1 MTVQTEVA
9 VIGAGPAGL
18 SAALAAAELG
28 VEVYLIDS
36 YSRPG
41 GQYFKQLPV
50 EFSATTSTAHQ
61 HAAAALLARLDQPN
75 LKVLSDTLVWGI
87 YEDNL
92 LTLAGP
98 QAPARLQ
105 ARAVILATG
114 AYDRPVAFPGWT
126 LPGVMTAGAA
136 QTMLK
141 QQRLLPG
148 QCIVLAG
155 TGPLQLAVAAGL
167 VWAGAEVVAVLEG
180 NPYLFKAGLSRVWSL
195 WGQGA
200 RLAEGF
206 TYARTLWQT
215 GVPYRRGW
223 GLVRAEGTPAGGV
236 TGAVIAK
243 LDSAWRPIPGREQRV
258 ACDTICVGYGFAPAT
273 ELSRLA
279 GAEHSYRPELG
290 GWIPVRDQFLQ
301 TSVPHL
307 YAIGDGAGIGGA
319 RLAQAEGRLAGL
331 AAAYCI
337 SDDRLTDSQLVERL
351 RPELKQVAREQKF
364 QQLYGYLFTPGP
376 GLAELVDDETVICR
390 CEMVKLADVKAA
402 IALGADSV
410 SAVKGLTRTGM
421 GDCQG
426 RMCGP
431 VVAAQVARLTGQ
443 DPAAV
448 GTYTVRPPIHPLP
461 LELLAHAA
469 K

>member
-1 MTVQTEVA
+1 MTVSTDVA

-36 YSRPG
+36 CRQAG
-41 GQYFKQLPV
+41 GQYFKQLPA
-50 EFSATTSTAHQ
+50 EFSAAALTIHQ
-61 HAAAALLARLDQPN
+61 REAAALLARLAQPN
-75 LKVLSDTLVWGI
+75 IKLLTETLVWGI

-92 LTLAGP
+92 LTLSGP
-98 QAPARLQ
+98 RAPTRLQ

-126 LPGVMTAGAA
+126 LPGVITAGAA

-141 QQRLLPG
+141 HQRLLPG
-148 QCIVLAG
+148 RRILLAG

-167 VWAGAEVVAVLEG
+167 VWGGADVAAVLEG
-180 NPYLFKAGLSRVWSL
+180 NPHLLKVGLSRAWL
-195 WGQGA
+195 MWGQGA

-206 TYARTLWQT
+206 TYARTLWQA
-215 GVPYRRGW
+215 GVPYRLGW
-223 GLVRAEGTPAGGV
+223 GLVRAVGTPAGGV

-243 LDSAWRPIPGREQRV
+243 LDSAWRPIPGTEQTV
-258 ACDTICVGYGFAPAT
+258 ACDTVCVGYGLAPAT

-290 GWIPVRDQFLQ
+290 GWAPVRDPFKQ
-301 TSVPHL
+301 TSVPRL
-307 YAIGDGAGIGGA
+307 YAVGDGAGIGGA
-319 RLAQAEGRLAGL
+319 LLARLEGRLAGL
-331 AAAYCI
+331 AAAQRI
-337 SDDRLTDSQLVERL
+337 RDDHVTATQLAGRL
-351 RPELKQVAREQKF
+351 RPELKQVAREQRF
-364 QQLYGYLFTPGP
+364 QQLYGRLFTPGP
-376 GLAELVDDETVICR
+376 GLAELADDETVICR
-390 CEMVKLADVKAA
+390 CEMVKLAEVKAA
-402 IALGADSV
+402 IALGADSA

-426 RMCGP
+426 RMCGML
-431 VVAAQVARLTGQ
+431 VAAEVARLTGR
-443 DPAAV
+443 DLAAV
-448 GTYTVRPPIHPLP
+448 GTYTARPPIHPLP
-461 LELLAHAA
+461 LELLANAA